1 MAQTSGSLTDIEFAA
16 AVFEHVRC
24 MSADAEGVTRQG
36 YSPLETDV
44 LNYLEGIGRELSLEI
59 RRDAAG
65 NVWMTL
71 PGEDRTLPAFVAG
84 SHADSV
90 PQGGNYDGLAG
101 IVAALVAARRM
112 RRDGFTPKRDFTILM
127 MRCEESSFFGKA
139 YVGSLGMMGRLKAS
153 DLALKHRTTGKTLG
167 EYIAACGLDPERLTT
182 GRPVI
187 DPKRIA
193 AFVELHIE
201 QGPTLTSQKT
211 ARTGIVTGIRGNI
224 RHKEVRVVG
233 ETAHSGAVNKEYRH
247 DAVLAAARLL
257 SRLDDKWDECLAKGE
272 DLVFTVGVI
281 KTAPTAA
288 ISVIPG
294 LVTFTVDMRSL
305 SEATCRAF
313 HADLVAEAEKLAH
326 ERGVRF
332 EFDAPLFTAPA
343 HVDDAL
349 ADRLWDSAQRAKLPV
364 MRLPSGAGHDSAM
377 LGNCGIPVA
386 MIFVANQNGS
396 HNPHEAMELADFMKG
411 VDLLWH
417 TVMDFDAA

>member
-1 MAQTSGSLTDIEFAA
+1 MAQTSGSQTDIEFAG
-16 AVFEHVRC
+16 AVFDHVRG
-24 MSADAEGVTRQG
+24 MSADVEGVTRQG
-36 YSPLETDV
+36 YSPLETEV
-44 LNYLEGIGRELSLEI
+44 LDYLEGIGRELSLEI

-112 RRDGFTPKRDFTILM
+112 RRDGFTPKRDFTVLM

-153 DLALKHRTTGKTLG
+153 DLALKHRTTGRTLG
-167 EYIAACGLDPERLTT
+167 EYIAACGLDPQRLTT
-182 GRPVI
+182 GEPVI

-224 RHKEVRVVG
+224 RHKEVRVAG

-247 DAVLAAARLL
+247 DAVLAAA
-257 SRLDDKWDECLAKGE
+257 
-272 DLVFTVGVI
+272 
-281 KTAPTAA
+281 AA

-294 LVTFTVDMRSL
+294 HVTFTVDMRSL
-305 SEATCRAF
+305 SADTCRAF
-313 HADLVAEAEKLAH
+313 HDELTAEAAKIAEA
-326 ERGVRF
+326 RGVRF

-343 HVDDAL
+343 HVDEKL
-349 ADRLWDSAQRAKLPV
+349 AARLEETARRHGIPV
-364 MRLPSGAGHDSAM
+364 MRLASGAGHDSAV
-377 LGNCGIPVA
+377 LGNAGIPVA

-396 HNPHEAMELADFMKG
+396 HNPHEAMELPDFMTG
-411 VDLLWH
+411 AELLWR
-417 TVMDFDAA
+417 TAVDFDA